1 MAKVLIVDDDPFARQ
16 LMRDSLSLSG
26 DDHEIVEVERGRLA
40 LEVIAAERPDLV
52 LLDIALPEL
61 DGIPICAVIKR
72 RPATSA
78 VRIIIV
84 SAHTGPDCVATCL
97 REGASA
103 YVTKPFQPADL
114 VREVRRVLADKV
126 AA

>member
-1 MAKVLIVDDDPFARQ
+1 MDDDPLARQ

-26 DDHEIVEVERGRLA
+26 DDHEIVEIERGCLA
-40 LEVIAAERPDLV
+40 LDLIAAERPDLV

-61 DGIPICAVIKR
+61 EGIPICAVIKR
-72 RPATSA
+72 RPETAA

-97 REGASA
+97 KEGASA
-103 YVTKPFQPADL
+103 YITKPFQPADL
-114 VREVRRVLADKV
+114 VGEVRRVLADKV
-126 AA
+126 VA